1 MKKNPIQIIIYSL
14 IIISICIL
22 FINFFLNNTYK
33 DDIGQTLKNKINSTT
48 KLKTN
53 YKNISLSIWEHFPY
67 ISINIDELLLFDSIQ
82 NTQNDTVIY
91 STKASVN
98 FNIIDLLV

>member
-1 MKKNPIQIIIYSL
+1 MKKKPIQIIIYSL
-14 IIISICIL
+14 IVISICTL

-48 KLKTN
+48 NLKTN

-67 ISINIDELLLFDSIQ
+67 ISINIDDYYFLILYKIQKMTQLYILQKHLLILILL
-82 NTQNDTVIY
+82 IY
-91 STKASVN
+91 
-98 FNIIDLLV
+98 